1 MDDILFVP
9 HIISQKVLP
18 VLITTYYG
26 YCVKAKIKNLKQ
38 TMLTLFYS
46 NYIFSCDVTFT
57 LDNLSMGQSKVKNK
71 YIYGGFLKLS
81 QFRWVTHALPSA
93 CNYRYGNSSLQ
104 CVERSLLPKSPKFLQ
119 QPISNCYD

>member
-38 TMLTLFYS
+38 T
-46 NYIFSCDVTFT
+46 DVDTILNQLYFE
-57 LDNLSMGQSKVKNK
+57 
-71 YIYGGFLKLS
+71 I
-81 QFRWVTHALPSA
+81 
-93 CNYRYGNSSLQ
+93 
-104 CVERSLLPKSPKFLQ
+104 
-119 QPISNCYD
+119 